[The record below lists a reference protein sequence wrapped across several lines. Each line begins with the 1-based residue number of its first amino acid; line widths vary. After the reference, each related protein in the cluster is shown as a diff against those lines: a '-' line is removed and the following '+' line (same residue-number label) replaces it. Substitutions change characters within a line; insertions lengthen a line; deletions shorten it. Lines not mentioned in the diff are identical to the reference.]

1 MRREAANRRALLE
14 VSVDRTV
21 GLSTDLPLLS
31 SPGEVIP
38 AFDAGMNGPR
48 PLFTPLF
55 GDSGPAPRN
64 LDTSSI
70 MRGFEALTSIFP
82 NVPPTRILS
91 VVLTINPSLEIQP
104 ETSTD
109 NPLAPFSMV
118 NVGLEISAQESA
130 IQESSVEVQVA
141 QLATDP
147 DSIPFE
153 PLLPEFSA
161 RDYVEWP
168 NLFDQETPEDQ
179 ENSDGGFPNS
189 DLE

>member
-1 MRREAANRRALLE
+1 
-14 VSVDRTV
+14 
-21 GLSTDLPLLS
+21 
-31 SPGEVIP
+31 
-38 AFDAGMNGPR
+38 
-48 PLFTPLF
+48 
-55 GDSGPAPRN
+55 
-64 LDTSSI
+64 
-70 MRGFEALTSIFP
+70 
-82 NVPPTRILS
+82 
-91 VVLTINPSLEIQP
+91 
-104 ETSTD
+104 
-109 NPLAPFSMV
+109 MV